1 MYNLVP
7 ISVIAG
13 MIVVALITLGL
24 ILARLYKR
32 ATKELSFVRTGW
44 GGQRVV
50 KDGGALVLPVLHEA
64 IPVNMNTLRLEVRR
78 SENDALIT
86 RDRMRVDVT
95 AEFYVRVAQTEGA
108 IANAAQTL
116 GLKTLY
122 PEQLKELVEGKF
134 VDALRAVA
142 ATMSMQ
148 ELHEQRTQF
157 VLAVQQAVAEDLDK
171 NGLEL
176 ESVSLTGLDQ
186 TSIEHFNANNAFDA
200 EGLTRLTEEIQ
211 SRAKRRNEIE
221 QDAMVAI
228 KTKNLEAAQK
238 TLQIEREEEYARLEQ
253 QREIEIRRAAQA
265 AEIARQRAER
275 QREAEQAEIVAKQE
289 VELSNIAA
297 KRAVEQQEIEKQ
309 QVVETRRI
317 EQRKALEIAE
327 QERMIAISEKSK
339 SESEAKAQADHARAE
354 AVKAAEEVL
363 TTRAIA
369 EAERAKQI
377 EIIKASEEAEREAVG
392 ITVAAQAELQAAEDR
407 KAALLLQAAGDAE
420 AEERRAQARAK
431 TYAVEAEG
439 KRAINDAQNVLSV
452 EQIAMQLRLALIEQM
467 PEIIKQSVEP
477 LKQIEGIKILHID
490 GMLGGTA
497 GGGNGGGA
505 DSSFADN
512 IVNSALRY
520 RGQAPLVDSLLAELG
535 IDGRSI
541 GGLMNKEAFLQEHAS
556 VAASAEPASAE
567 LISAEPGLETAL
579 VADRAM
585 QTDKQIKHQQE

>member
-1 MYNLVP
+1 MYNAMTIGIVAGIIL
-7 ISVIAG
+7 IS
-13 MIVVALITLGL
+13 LITLGL

-32 ATKELSFVRTGW
+32 ATKEMSFVRTGW
-44 GGQRVV
+44 RGQKVV

-78 SENDALIT
+78 SEGDALIT

-95 AEFYVRVAQTEGA
+95 AEFYVRVAQTEDA

-122 PEQLKELVEGKF
+122 PDQLKELVEGKF

-211 SRAKRRNEIE
+211 ARAKRRNEIE
-221 QDAMVAI
+221 QDTSVAI

-253 QREIEIRRAAQA
+253 QREVEIRRAAQA

-275 QREAEQAEIVAKQE
+275 QREAEQAEIAAKQE

-309 QVVETRRI
+309 QTVETRRI
-317 EQRKALEIAE
+317 EQKKALEIAE
-327 QERMIAISEKSK
+327 QERMIAVSEKSK
-339 SESEAKAQADHARAE
+339 SESEAKSEADRARAE
-354 AVKAAEEVL
+354 AVKAEEEVS

-369 EAERAKQI
+369 EAERAKRI
-377 EIIKASEEAEREAVG
+377 EIIRATEQAERDAVAV
-392 ITVAAQAELQAAEDR
+392 TVSAKAELQAAEDR
-407 KAALLLQAAGDAE
+407 RSALLLQAAGEAE
-420 AEERRAQARAK
+420 AEERRAQAKAK

-452 EQIAMQLRLALIEQM
+452 EQIGMQIRLALIDQM

-477 LKQIEGIKILHID
+477 MKQIDGIKILHID
-490 GMLGGTA
+490 GMFGRNGAAAGETSSGG
-497 GGGNGGGA
+497 
-505 DSSFADN
+505 SFADN
-512 IVNSALRY
+512 VVDSALRY

-535 IDGRSI
+535 IDGRSLA
-541 GGLMNKEAFLQEHAS
+541 GMTKETVARSLEPTAS
-556 VAASAEPASAE
+556 EATPVVEDAGTEA
-567 LISAEPGLETAL
+567 LLETPADVESVP
-579 VADRAM
+579 VADKA
-585 QTDKQIKHQQE
+585 D